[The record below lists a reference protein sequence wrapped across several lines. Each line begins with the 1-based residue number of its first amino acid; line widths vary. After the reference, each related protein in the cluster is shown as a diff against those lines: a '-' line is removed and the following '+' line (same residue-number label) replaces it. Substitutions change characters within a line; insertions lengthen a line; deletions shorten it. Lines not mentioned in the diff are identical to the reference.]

1 MANSVP
7 SRRQWVADD
16 VREQQRAPGTHVMDG
31 AKAGQLFL
39 ITNIPPEEL
48 ARRYRWAAWLH
59 LSFWLVTLT
68 GLHFV

>member
-1 MANSVP
+1 
-7 SRRQWVADD
+7 
-16 VREQQRAPGTHVMDG
+16 MDG